1 METDSPTR
9 QLHIGDF
16 PAALHDEI
24 AERLALYSVGF
35 TSVRRRREG
44 TESIPSGS
52 GTFVRIAGRHAF
64 LTADHVAEQ
73 LQAGDM
79 VSILV
84 DWRGEVRRCLYE
96 RDHLVFA
103 RLARGADDGNG
114 PDLALVFI
122 PVGGEA
128 SATVRTTKLAY
139 DLDRRIAELPGKYP
153 GVEWGFWFPCGVPAE
168 GAVEL
173 GPVRAF
179 EQVRGVQGLCALA
192 PRPREFELDSFDYF
206 DLSVPAIGPDI
217 PTNLG
222 GMSGSGLWQVRI
234 RQATDGTIYVQ
245 DHILS
250 GMAFYEWYAPERRL
264 RCHARRSLHERL
276 PALLYERLG
285 WTAPPGSQDEPV

>member
-1 METDSPTR
+1 METDGPTR

-35 TSVRRRREG
+35 TSVRRRPDG
-44 TESIPSGS
+44 AESIASGS

-103 RLARGADDGNG
+103 RLARGTDDGNG

-122 PVGGEA
+122 PIGGEA
-128 SATVRTTKLAY
+128 SATLRTTKLAY
-139 DLDRRIAELPGKYP
+139 DLDRRIAELPLP
-153 GVEWGFWFPCGVPAE
+153 LMR
-168 GAVEL
+168 GATKND
-173 GPVRAF
+173 
-179 EQVRGVQGLCALA
+179 GLQ
-192 PRPREFELDSFDYF
+192 PSKE
-206 DLSVPAIGPDI
+206 
-217 PTNLG
+217 
-222 GMSGSGLWQVRI
+222 
-234 RQATDGTIYVQ
+234 
-245 DHILS
+245 
-250 GMAFYEWYAPERRL
+250 
-264 RCHARRSLHERL
+264 
-276 PALLYERLG
+276 
-285 WTAPPGSQDEPV
+285 

>member
-1 METDSPTR
+1 MESDSPTG
-9 QLHIGDF
+9 QLHIGEF

-24 AERLALYSVGF
+24 AERLALHSVGF
-35 TSVRRRREG
+35 TSVLRRPGG
-44 TESIPSGS
+44 TESKQSGS
-52 GTFVRIAGRHAF
+52 GTFVRVAGRHAF

-128 SATVRTTKLAY
+128 SATLRTNKSAY
-139 DLDRRIAELPGKYP
+139 DLDRRIAGLPENYP
-153 GVEWGFWFPCGVPAE
+153 GVEWGFWFSCGVPAE
-168 GAVEL
+168 GAVDL
-173 GPVRAF
+173 GSVRAF

-192 PRPREFELDSFDYF
+192 TRPREFELDGFDYF
-206 DLSVPAIGPDI
+206 DLSVPATAPEV
-217 PTNLG
+217 PTVLG

-245 DHILS
+245 DYILS
-250 GMAFYEWYAPERRL
+250 GVAFYEWYAPERRL
-264 RCHARRSLHERL
+264 RYHARRSLHERL
-276 PALLYERLG
+276 PALLNGQLG
-285 WTAPPGSQDEPV
+285 WTAPPASQDVAV